1 MLLESVRSCRVMIP
15 VALLLFGLI
24 LYASGGP
31 QRPLSPDLFDAKH
44 GVKMGVPTDG
54 CDDGKTALTVDWSGD
69 SLNYTCFYPTKP
81 LIPDSSIRSNL
92 YCDNVPK
99 GFYPQHFCMKQTI
112 QYNELLPTYGDHRPL
127 WPRYGE
133 YRFVPVQRWLHN
145 IEHGAV
151 IMLYDPCTLD
161 SEVQKLK
168 KIVQGCIKKHVI
180 TPTTF
185 LSSKRPLALIA
196 WGCKLEMS
204 KVNEEEVVQFI
215 RDKGLKGPEG
225 DHPKDGQYDWMLMTA
240 SSDLNHVAT
249 NEMNDE
255 KLCSNFT

>member
-151 IMLYDPCTLD
+151 IMLYDPCALD

-185 LSSKRPLALIA
+185 LSSKRV
-196 WGCKLEMS
+196 
-204 KVNEEEVVQFI
+204 KV
-215 RDKGLKGPEG
+215 
-225 DHPKDGQYDWMLMTA
+225 
-240 SSDLNHVAT
+240 
-249 NEMNDE
+249 
-255 KLCSNFT
+255 

>member
-1 MLLESVRSCRVMIP
+1 MVTVL
-15 VALLLFGLI
+15 
-24 LYASGGP
+24 GGP

-81 LIPDSSIRSNL
+81 FIPDSSIRSNL
-92 YCDNVPK
+92 HCDNVPK
-99 GFYPQHFCMKQTI
+99 GFYPRMCLFNKYSKYQCHNNFYSLEHFCMKQTI

-151 IMLYDPCTLD
+151 IMLFDPCTLD

-185 LSSKRPLALIA
+185 LSSKRV
-196 WGCKLEMS
+196 
-204 KVNEEEVVQFI
+204 KV
-215 RDKGLKGPEG
+215 
-225 DHPKDGQYDWMLMTA
+225 
-240 SSDLNHVAT
+240 
-249 NEMNDE
+249 
-255 KLCSNFT
+255 